1 MKKPR
6 TLLTIFILAAFMIVP
21 VYGIDQNITNSTTV
35 PTIIVTT
42 AGLANTTPGT
52 PNTTGAEPVNI
63 TVTVSP
69 VINLSQ
75 QVSANV
81 SVPVTTV
88 PVTTVP
94 VTTVP
99 FTTLTNV
106 ITPAPVATQV
116 RVGNISFASSPLGAS
131 ILIDGVY
138 YGLTPENITG
148 ISAGNHI
155 VRLTMSGYY
164 DYEGSFSAVPGQFTS
179 VFGTLPPSGTPITV
193 TTTAPAVTVLPT
205 PASSG
210 GIFDNPAVI
219 ASIIGVIAA
228 VIGAAATILPH
239 IINAKKK

>member
-1 MKKPR
+1 MKTPR
-6 TLLTIFILAAFMIVP
+6 TLLTIFVLAALIVVP
-21 VYGIDQNITNSTTV
+21 VYGTDQNISNSTTV
-35 PTIIVTT
+35 STGIVTP
-42 AGLANTTPGT
+42 AEPANTTPVT
-52 PNTTGAEPVNI
+52 LNTTGTEPANTANI

-69 VINLSQ
+69 VINVSQ

-88 PVTTVP
+88 PVTTV
-94 VTTVP
+94 
-99 FTTLTNV
+99 TNV
-106 ITPAPVATQV
+106 ITPAPVATQA

-155 VRLTMSGYY
+155 VRLTLSGYY

-179 VFGTLPPSGTPITV
+179 VFGTLPPLGIASPQQTPLTV
-193 TTTAPAVTVLPT
+193 TTTAPEVTVQPT
-205 PASSG
+205 PTSSG

-228 VIGAAATILPH
+228 IIGAGATLLPH

>member
-1 MKKPR
+1 MKKPC
-6 TLLTIFILAAFMIVP
+6 TLLTIFVLAALIFVP

-35 PTIIVTT
+35 PTTFVTT
-42 AGLANTTPGT
+42 AGLANTTTGT
-52 PNTTGAEPVNI
+52 PNTTVTEPVNI

-75 QVSANV
+75 QVSANT
-81 SVPVTTV
+81 SVPI
-88 PVTTVP
+88 TTVP

-99 FTTLTNV
+99 FTTFTNV
-106 ITPAPVATQV
+106 ITPAPVATQA

-155 VRLTMSGYY
+155 VRLTLSGYY

-179 VFGTLPPSGTPITV
+179 VFGTLPPLGIPITV
-193 TTTAPAVTVLPT
+193 TTAAPAVTVQPT

-219 ASIIGVIAA
+219 ASIIGVVAA
-228 VIGAAATILPH
+228 VIGAGATLLPH